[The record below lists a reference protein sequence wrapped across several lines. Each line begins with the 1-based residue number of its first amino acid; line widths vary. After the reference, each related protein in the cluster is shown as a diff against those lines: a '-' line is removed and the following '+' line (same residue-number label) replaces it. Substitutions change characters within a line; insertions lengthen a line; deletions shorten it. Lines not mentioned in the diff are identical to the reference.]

1 MQIAGAS
8 GERRSVREFIRR
20 HRPDY
25 QIVVFVG
32 ILLLLGLIVL
42 YAISPARV
50 ETLNVG
56 GDASLDQAHFM
67 QRQLLYLI
75 IGVIAFVFA
84 ASTPLSLWQKYAG
97 KIMILAIAAC
107 VLLAILGAINAPL
120 ALCTGGACRWFNLG
134 FTTFQPAELVKFAM
148 LIFVAGFL
156 GRKIQAGKVNDLN
169 ETIIPLGV
177 LVGIAVV
184 FIIGLQKDMGTGLA
198 LLGIIGTMLFVAG
211 VNRRVGAIVLGAV
224 VAVGL
229 IFIIIAPH
237 RIARVVT
244 FLGNDSA
251 SDAKGSSYHITQAK
265 IALGTGGL
273 FGLGLGKNVQAFG
286 YLPEAP
292 NDSIF
297 AVMGEAFGFLGLIG
311 ILIFLGALL
320 LRLLNILDRTE
331 NISLRLLVAGVF
343 GWLATH
349 SILNIGAM
357 VGIIPLTGITL
368 PLLSFG
374 GTSLL
379 FIMLALGIVFSI
391 SRYTVHGK
399 IIDDENT
406 KNQDSDR
413 GRRLGRTRR
422 ASAGGYRRTGGA

>member
-1 MQIAGAS
+1 MNIANGTS
-8 GERRSVREFIRR
+8 GGRSVRELIRK

-25 QIVVFVG
+25 QIIVFVG
-32 ILLLLGLIVL
+32 ILLLLGLVVL

-50 ETLNVG
+50 ETLNMG

-67 QRQLLYLI
+67 QRQLLYLVV
-75 IGVIAFVFA
+75 GVGAFVFA
-84 ASTPLSLWQKYAG
+84 ASTPLSLWQKNAG
-97 KIMILAIAAC
+97 KLLAISIAAC
-107 VLLAILGAINAPL
+107 VLLAILGALNVPL

-148 LIFVAGFL
+148 LIFVARFL
-156 GRKIQAGKVNDLN
+156 GRKVLAGKVSDLH

-177 LVGIAVV
+177 LVVIAVV

-198 LLGIIGTMLFVAG
+198 LLGTVGTMLFVAG
-211 VNRRVGAIVLGAV
+211 VNRRIGAIVLGAV
-224 VAVGL
+224 IAIGL

-244 FLGNDSA
+244 FLGHDSS
-251 SDAKGSSYHITQAK
+251 SDIKGSSYHITQAK

-273 FGLGLGKNVQAFG
+273 LGLGLGKNVQAFG

-297 AVMGEAFGFLGLIG
+297 AVMGEAFGFLGLVG
-311 ILIFLGALL
+311 ILLFLGALL

-349 SILNIGAM
+349 SVLNIGAM

-413 GRRLGRTRR
+413 GRRLRRTRH
-422 ASAGGYRRTGGA
+422 AGSSGHRRTS